1 MAGVQQ
7 GAQTSGDR
15 GMGCIA
21 ICAVL
26 AFFLGLGLLGLAA
39 YLAIDTRHDIATAA
53 RADGIVTDLIVDR
66 DSDGETY
73 HPHVRF
79 VTAKGEPVEFT
90 SSIGSNPAGF
100 DIGEHVTILYDP
112 SDPQDARI
120 DSFVQL
126 WFGPLFAGVFGLVLA
141 TAGGVVSIVFLRWSR
156 RPPGPAA
163 GPPPLDPLTPRPS
176 PTVERA
182 PRD

>member
-1 MAGVQQ
+1 MAGVQPS
-7 GAQTSGDR
+7 ARTSGDS
-15 GMGCIA
+15 GLGCIA

-26 AFFLGLGLLGLAA
+26 AFFLGLGLLAVAVALV
-39 YLAIDTRHDIATAA
+39 IDTRHDIATAA

-90 SSIGSNPAGF
+90 SSVGSNPAGF

-112 SDPQDARI
+112 SDPQGARI

-126 WFGPLFAGVFGLVLA
+126 WFVPIMVGVFGLVFA

-156 RPPGPAA
+156 RPSGLAA
-163 GPPPLDPLTPRPS
+163 GPPPEPLAPRPS

>member
-1 MAGVQQ
+1 
-7 GAQTSGDR
+7 
-15 GMGCIA
+15 
-21 ICAVL
+21 
-26 AFFLGLGLLGLAA
+26 LGLLAVAVALV
-39 YLAIDTRHDIATAA
+39 IDTRHDIATAA

-90 SSIGSNPAGF
+90 SSVGSNPAGF

-112 SDPQDARI
+112 SDPQGARI

-126 WFGPLFAGVFGLVLA
+126 WLVPIIVGVFGLVFT
-141 TAGGVVSIVFLRWSR
+141 TAGGVVSIVLLRWSR
-156 RPPGPAA
+156 RPPGPLAA
-163 GPPPLDPLTPRPS
+163 APPPDPVAPRPP